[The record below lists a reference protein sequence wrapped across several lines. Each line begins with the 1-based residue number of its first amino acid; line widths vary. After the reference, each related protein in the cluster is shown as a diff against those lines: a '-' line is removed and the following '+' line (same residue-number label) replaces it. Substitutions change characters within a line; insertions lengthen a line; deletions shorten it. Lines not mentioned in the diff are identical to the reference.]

1 MKKKNIIY
9 LITGIGIIYLVIIN
23 FIPEKISD
31 NYGLKMNSK
40 RTELGLL
47 NLNENWKLDSICS
60 LKNDYN
66 KVSKSSSI
74 FENDIYLQI
83 WSNTNPDTSS
93 AFHKIKEIYY
103 QKSFWIWK
111 NKILMESDY
120 FHNSISKM
128 EYEELYTQY
137 DFKTKK
143 WFSKLDTLETE
154 YKIKKE
160 KIESDSLYKLGY
172 WKCGTGISY
181 LEIDTIGLPKPKLEK
196 ILKNWKIKQ

>member
-1 MKKKNIIY
+1 MKRKNIIY
-9 LITGIGIIYLVIIN
+9 LIIGIGIIYLITIN
-23 FIPEKISD
+23 IIPEKFSD

-66 KVSKSSSI
+66 KATQSNSI

-83 WSNTNPDTSS
+83 WSNKNSDTAN

-111 NKILMESDY
+111 NKIVMESDY
-120 FHNSISKM
+120 FQNPISKL

-137 DFKTKK
+137 DFETKK

-160 KIESDSLYKLGY
+160 KLESDSLYKLGY
-172 WKCGTGISY
+172 WKCGTGMY
-181 LEIDTIGLPKPKLEK
+181 DLEIDTMGLSKLKLEK
-196 ILKNWKIKQ
+196 ILKNWKIK